1 MVKSNFYSKLF
12 FGLLNICFLG
22 RALVLKAVQEKCD
35 AALKRKCD
43 KCSAEKKKSTRRIN
57 APPTFLLTSSPAK
70 KWIEEQNE
78 KRKLRNRETK
88 QSVQINLHDFIS
100 DPEAELEEPPKKK
113 RASGKSLAQNEV
125 QPIDAS
131 KRSQND

>member
-1 MVKSNFYSKLF
+1 MQNKFEV
-12 FGLLNICFLG
+12 
-22 RALVLKAVQEKCD
+22 
-35 AALKRKCD
+35 ALKRKCD
-43 KCSAEKKKSTRRIN
+43 KCSAEKKESACRIN

-78 KRKLRNRETK
+78 KRKLRNRGTK
-88 QSVQINLHDFIS
+88 QSVKINLDDSFIG

-131 KRSQND
+131 KGSS